1 MLQYALGHAAYPL
14 SLHGC
19 IFLANYLTVS
29 FIARLLNIPHFW
41 CFRRVHRPCTTSA
54 SWIIAGAGLEGD
66 EIFLSSSLAGKPEK
80 TSLHMLPLP
89 LWALSPTHFS
99 PPAPRT
105 YLLIYYAPSS
115 PLFLLSNHWFFWAS
129 IKYLQYVGRLLSLGI
144 FFFFFG
150 WGVGGSFWKREEEE
164 KKQREWKEERKRE
177 IKESTQESWC
187 EYQCFTL
194 KLRLIINK

>member
-29 FIARLLNIPHFW
+29 FITRLLNIPHFW

-144 FFFFFG
+144 FFFF
-150 WGVGGSFWKREEEE
+150 WVGGGWVILKARGRGEKAEGVERGEKERDKRVHPGVVVWISMLHFETTADY
-164 KKQREWKEERKRE
+164 K
-177 IKESTQESWC
+177 
-187 EYQCFTL
+187 
-194 KLRLIINK
+194 